1 MRLSQDCIAGF
12 VILPS
17 ASKPHVRRR
26 QLPPSEFSEG
36 SSLILAE
43 FGRPLVFDE
52 SSVRALDMRE
62 GDGYVRCQ

>member
-17 ASKPHVRRR
+17 ASKSHVRRR

-36 SSLILAE
+36 SSL
-43 FGRPLVFDE
+43 FSRSPQVFDE
-52 SSVRALDMRE
+52 SNVRALDMRE

>member
-17 ASKPHVRRR
+17 ASRSNVRRR
-26 QLPPSEFSEG
+26 QLPPSVFSES

-43 FGRPLVFDE
+43 VGRPRVFDE
-52 SSVRALDMRE
+52 SNVHAVDMRE
-62 GDGYVRCQ
+62 EDDCVMCQ